1 MARHFD
7 AAMKK
12 KLQEIADAEDR
23 SIGSVIRI
31 ILREA
36 LEAWEA
42 KARKPSTES

>member
-1 MARHFD
+1 MARHLD
-7 AAMKK
+7 EAMKK
-12 KLQEIADAEDR
+12 QLQEIADAEDR

>member
-1 MARHFD
+1 
-7 AAMKK
+7 MKK

>member
-1 MARHFD
+1 MARHLD
-7 AAMKK
+7 EAMKK

-36 LEAWEA
+36 LEAREA